1 MMQVDGDFTVPSI
14 IQLYNGA
21 PLGRGA
27 KLQVAIHLQVV
38 WGV

>member
-1 MMQVDGDFTVPSI
+1 VAVPEVP
-14 IQLYNGA
+14 NRGA

-38 WGV
+38 WGA